1 MSDLPKLSVLD
12 LATVSEGSTPADALR
27 NSIEL
32 AQHTERLGYHRYWVA
47 EHHNMPGIASS
58 APAVLIAEVASATE
72 TMRVGSGGVMLPN
85 HAPLVVAEQFGMLDA
100 LHPGRIDL
108 GIGRAP
114 GTDGMTA
121 MALRRDANPLSD
133 EDFPQ
138 TLGELVGFFEGK
150 FPPGHPYGH
159 ITAVPGAG
167 NLPEIWLLGSSG
179 YSAQVAGM
187 LGWPFSFAHHFMAR
201 NTLPALKLYR
211 DSFKPSDRLS
221 EPEAMVAVAVICAE
235 DDETARYLSRA
246 ARLSMARL
254 RSGRPTRFPSNEEAA
269 AHEFSPSDE
278 AKIADLAGS
287 AIVGGPE
294 TVRRRLEELAAET
307 EADELMITTMVYGH
321 AERLRSYELVAELA
335 SRGANVQR

>member
-1 MSDLPKLSVLD
+1 MTDLPRLSVLD
-12 LATVSEGSTPADALR
+12 LATVSEGSSPSRALA

-32 AQHTERLGYHRYWVA
+32 AQHTERLGFHRYWVA

-58 APAVLIAEVASATE
+58 APAVLIAALAAATE
-72 TMRVGSGGVMLPN
+72 RMRIGSGGVMLPN

-121 MALRRDANPLSD
+121 MALRRSADALSD
-133 EDFPQ
+133 EDFPRH
-138 TLGELVGFFEGK
+138 LAELVAFFEGS
-150 FPPGHPYGH
+150 FTPNHPYH
-159 ITAVPGAG
+159 RITAVPGEG
-167 NLPEIWLLGSSG
+167 NMPEIWLLGSSG

-187 LGWPFSFAHHFMAR
+187 LGWPFAFAHHFMAQ

-211 DSFKPSDRLS
+211 DQFQPSKRL
-221 EPEAMVAVAVICAE
+221 EQPQAMVAVAVICAE
-235 DDETARYLSRA
+235 DDEKARYLSRA

-254 RSGRPTRFPSNEEAA
+254 RSGMPTRFPSNEEAA
-269 AHEFSPSDE
+269 AHEFSPKDE

-294 TVRRRLEELAAET
+294 TVERRLRELAEET
-307 EADELMITTMVYGH
+307 QADELMITTMVYDH
-321 AERLRSYELVAELA
+321 EDRLRSYELVAELA
-335 SRGANVQR
+335 LASA

>member
-1 MSDLPKLSVLD
+1 
-12 LATVSEGSTPADALR
+12 
-27 NSIEL
+27 
-32 AQHTERLGYHRYWVA
+32 
-47 EHHNMPGIASS
+47 
-58 APAVLIAEVASATE
+58 
-72 TMRVGSGGVMLPN
+72 
-85 HAPLVVAEQFGMLDA
+85 MLDA

-150 FPPGHPYGH
+150 FPPGHPYGR

-254 RSGRPTRFPSNEEAA
+254 RSGRPTRFPSNDEAA

-278 AKIADLAGS
+278 AKIADLSGS

-294 TVRRRLEELAAET
+294 TVRRRLQELAAET
-307 EADELMITTMVYGH
+307 QADELMITTMVYGH
-321 AERLRSYELVAELA
+321 ADRLRSYELVAELV